1 MKNDLSKRE
10 NINLYILIM
19 IISGIIGFIYE
30 EIFYFFDLG
39 YLTKRGST
47 FGPWIPIYTFGG
59 LLIASLTY
67 KYKNSKL
74 KVFILSLLITGILE
88 YSTGFILD
96 KVFSTRLWDYN
107 KEILNFGN
115 INGYICLRS
124 VLLFGFAGLFLV
136 YVLIPILIKL
146 IKRVKSKI
154 LNPICIVLISL
165 FFIDIITYKIIK

>member
-1 MKNDLSKRE
+1 MKSNLSKRE
-10 NINLYILIM
+10 IINLYILIM
-19 IISGIIGFIYE
+19 IISGIVGFIYE
-30 EIFYFFDLG
+30 EIFYYFDLG

-74 KVFILSLLITGILE
+74 KVFLLSLLITGILE

-96 KVFSTRLWDYN
+96 KVFKTRLWDYN

-124 VLLFGFAGLFLV
+124 VLLFGFAGLFLI
-136 YVLIPILIKL
+136 YILIPVLIKL
-146 IKRVKSKI
+146 IERVKSNI
-154 LNPICIVLISL
+154 LNPVCTTLISL
-165 FFIDIITYKIIK
+165 FFIDIITYKILK